1 MAKVTEELLNRIKE
15 SADAGDFVR
24 ENEAAFLRVSLDDY
38 MNRMMEKKG
47 LRVADVAALSGQGD
61 YVYKVF
67 SGRRRASRD
76 VLIAICFGMGLSLDE
91 AQPLLRAAGFAR
103 LDPRNGRDSVIIY
116 GLCHGVE
123 IDEVNDLL
131 VELGESTL

>member
-24 ENEAAFLRVSLDDY
+24 ENEAAFLRVSPEDY
-38 MNRMMEKKG
+38 MNRMMEKTG
-47 LRVADVAALSGQGD
+47 LRVADVAARSGQGD

-103 LDPRNGRDSVIIY
+103 LDPRNRRDSVIIY

-123 IDEVNDLL
+123 IDEVNDILF
-131 VELGESTL
+131 ELGESTL

>member
-24 ENEAAFLRVSLDDY
+24 ENEAAFLRVSPDDY

-103 LDPRNGRDSVIIY
+103 LDPRNRRDSVIIY

-123 IDEVNDLL
+123 IDEVNDILF
-131 VELGESTL
+131 ELGESTL

>member
-47 LRVADVAALSGQGD
+47 LRVADVAARSGQGD

-103 LDPRNGRDSVIIY
+103 LDPRNRRDSVIIY

-123 IDEVNDLL
+123 IDEVNDILF
-131 VELGESTL
+131 ELGESTL

>member
-103 LDPRNGRDSVIIY
+103 LDPRNRRDSVIIY

-123 IDEVNDLL
+123 IDEVNDILF
-131 VELGESTL
+131 ELGESTL

>member
-1 MAKVTEELLNRIKE
+1 MAEITEELLNKIKE
-15 SADAGDFVR
+15 SSDVEAFVR
-24 ENEAAFLRVSLDDY
+24 VNEHVFLCVSPEEYL
-38 MNRMMEKKG
+38 NRMMEKKG
-47 LRVADVAALSGQGD
+47 LRVADVAARSGQGD

-103 LDPRNGRDSVIIY
+103 LDPRNRRDSVIIY

-123 IDEVNDLL
+123 IDEVNDILF
-131 VELGESTL
+131 ELGESTL

>member
-24 ENEAAFLRVSLDDY
+24 ENEAAFLRVSPDDY

-47 LRVADVAALSGQGD
+47 LRVADVAARSGQGD

-91 AQPLLRAAGFAR
+91 AQPLLRATGFAR
-103 LDPRNGRDSVIIY
+103 LDPRNRRDSVIIY

-123 IDEVNDLL
+123 IDEVNDILF
-131 VELGESTL
+131 ELGESTL